1 MIFKFYIL
9 YNQIGGINNML
20 DKLKNHFKDVNLV
33 CSQCGKTI
41 EQGEQFA
48 VSLVLP
54 EEKNMP
60 VGQLDKVLAKR
71 ANEILCSKCR

>member
-1 MIFKFYIL
+1 
-9 YNQIGGINNML
+9 ML

-41 EQGEQFA
+41 EQGERFE

-71 ANEILCSKCR
+71 ANEILCNKCR

>member
-1 MIFKFYIL
+1 MIFIYFIL
-9 YNQIGGINNML
+9 NNQIGGMNDML
-20 DKLKNHFKDVNLV
+20 DKLKEHFKDVNLV
-33 CSQCGKTI
+33 CSQCGKTV
-41 EQGEQFA
+41 EHGERFT

>member
-1 MIFKFYIL
+1 MIFIFH
-9 YNQIGGINNML
+9 NQIGGINDML

-33 CSQCGKTI
+33 CSQCDKTI
-41 EQGEQFA
+41 EHGERFA

>member
-1 MIFKFYIL
+1 
-9 YNQIGGINNML
+9 ML

-41 EQGEQFA
+41 EHGERFT

-54 EEKNMP
+54 EKKICL
-60 VGQLDKVLAKR
+60 LD
-71 ANEILCSKCR
+71 N

>member
-9 YNQIGGINNML
+9 YNQIGGINDML

>member
-1 MIFKFYIL
+1 
-9 YNQIGGINNML
+9 ML

>member
-1 MIFKFYIL
+1 
-9 YNQIGGINNML
+9 ML

-41 EQGEQFA
+41 EQGEQFE

-71 ANEILCSKCR
+71 ANEILCNKCRKS

>member
-1 MIFKFYIL
+1 MIFIHFIL
-9 YNQIGGINNML
+9 NNQIGGINDML
-20 DKLKNHFKDVNLV
+20 DKLKKHFKDVNLV

-41 EQGEQFA
+41 EYGEQFA

-71 ANEILCSKCR
+71 ANEISCSKCR

>member
-1 MIFKFYIL
+1 
-9 YNQIGGINNML
+9 ML

-41 EQGEQFA
+41 EQGERFT

>member
-1 MIFKFYIL
+1 
-9 YNQIGGINNML
+9 ML
-20 DKLKNHFKDVNLV
+20 DTLKEHFKDVDLV

-41 EQGEQFA
+41 ESGERFL

-71 ANEILCSKCR
+71 ANEILCNKCR

>member
-9 YNQIGGINNML
+9 YNQIGGINDML
-20 DKLKNHFKDVNLV
+20 DKLKNHFKNVNLV

-41 EQGEQFA
+41 EHGEQFA
-48 VSLVLP
+48 VFLVLP

-60 VGQLDKVLAKR
+60 VGQLDKVLAKK

>member
-1 MIFKFYIL
+1 
-9 YNQIGGINNML
+9 ML
-20 DKLKNHFKDVNLV
+20 DKLKNHFKNVNLV

-41 EQGEQFA
+41 EHCEQFA